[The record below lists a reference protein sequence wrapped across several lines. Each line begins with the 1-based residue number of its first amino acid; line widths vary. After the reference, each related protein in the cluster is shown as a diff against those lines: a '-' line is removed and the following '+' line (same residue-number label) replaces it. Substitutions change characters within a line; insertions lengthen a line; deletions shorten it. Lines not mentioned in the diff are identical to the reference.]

1 MVGYLGDAH
10 RGGLQQEGGLHQ
22 EHLIDKID
30 DGAARD
36 LTDHTGEIDCRD
48 VELVGIER
56 DVVVLSKVAGQQTAE
71 ADEYFLHTLGR
82 RAMYD
87 GTLLGVLQVEQEDG
101 IEHAQHLT
109 FIDMVGMNIADDL
122 AHFHNQMLC
131 DIWGQ
136 RLFWLVQLYDR
147 QVGQMY
153 KVVDGR
159 CFDGDMFI
167 GYQAKAME
175 IVGGGD
181 DIDGEAWRIG
191 VQVVGMQRQV
201 APVVVN
207 RHPPFVNQHKGI
219 AGNESPTQVTTK
231 DFCPVCFQA
240 VHPAIPAFFGQVVAY
255 KYRQIFIQRVHL
267 CNLQFDDLRFTIS
280 YLWMHQFQII
290 E

>member
-1 MVGYLGDAH
+1 MEMVGYLGDAH

-22 EHLIDKID
+22 EHLIDKINN
-30 DGAARD
+30 GATRD
-36 LTDHTGEIDCRD
+36 LTDYAGEIDGRD
-48 VELVGIER
+48 MELAGVER
-56 DVVVLSKVAGQQTAE
+56 DVVMLGKVAGQQTSE
-71 ADEYFLHTLGR
+71 TYEYYTLGR

-87 GTLLGVLQVEQEDG
+87 GTLLGVLQVEQKDG

-109 FIDMVGMNIADDL
+109 FIYMVGMNIADDL
-122 AHFHNQMLC
+122 AHLSGQLLC
-131 DIWGQ
+131 GIWGQ
-136 RLFWLVQLYDR
+136 RLFRLMQLYDR

-207 RHPPFVNQHKGI
+207 RHPPFVNYHKGE
-219 AGNESPTQVTTK
+219 AGHESALQVVTK
-231 DFCPVCFQA
+231 DFHCICF
-240 VHPAIPAFFGQVVAY
+240 
-255 KYRQIFIQRVHL
+255 
-267 CNLQFDDLRFTIS
+267 
-280 YLWMHQFQII
+280 
-290 E
+290 